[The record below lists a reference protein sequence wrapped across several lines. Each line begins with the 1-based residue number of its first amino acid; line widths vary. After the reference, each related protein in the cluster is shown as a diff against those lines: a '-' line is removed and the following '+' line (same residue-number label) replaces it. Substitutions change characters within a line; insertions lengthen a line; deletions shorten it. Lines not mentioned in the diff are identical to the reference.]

1 MSNPSTSRLSN
12 LDLVRALAVSM
23 VVFFHLIEK
32 TPNCSY
38 FVRNIL
44 GESGR
49 YGVDIFFALS
59 GFLIGGLYW
68 QEVHRF
74 GNVESVRFI
83 LRRVVRTVPPYFVAM
98 LLAYI
103 AVRITRPEPFHPAYL
118 FMVQNYLPKMPYF
131 VLSWSLC
138 IEEHFY
144 LFLPFVLIPILL
156 LPVRRQ
162 FLAML
167 LLALVPPLLRAFVG
181 DSRDFPFL
189 TFNTTATHFR
199 FDGLMLGVL
208 ASYIA
213 TFHAERIRPLL
224 RYKAVI
230 YIFAAAL
237 TLLIPCLPAPL
248 VYKSG
253 LFALGL
259 AYAASIL
266 LLSEDRSYFLGRT
279 RLIQLLAL
287 CSYST
292 YLTHIMV
299 IHACERFHPK
309 LAILVPII
317 MLIAII
323 PVAAMFYLL
332 VEKTAIKLR
341 DRLVPRRPRLQ
352 TEATEIVESSLSI
365 DSTFPK

>member
-1 MSNPSTSRLSN
+1 MSKEPNHRLGN

-38 FVRNIL
+38 FIRNIL

-68 QEVHRF
+68 QEVRRF
-74 GNVESVRFI
+74 GNVERGRFI
-83 LRRVVRTVPPYFVAM
+83 LRRVVRTVPPYLIAM
-98 LLAYI
+98 LLAYL
-103 AVRITRPEPFHPAYL
+103 AVRVTRPEPFHPAYI
-118 FMVQNYLPKMPYF
+118 FMVQNYLSKMPYF

-156 LPVRRQ
+156 LPARRQ
-162 FLAML
+162 FIVML
-167 LLALVPPLLRAFVG
+167 LLAFIPPLLRTFVG

-208 ASYIA
+208 ASYLA
-213 TFHAERIRPLL
+213 TFHAERVRPLL
-224 RYKAVI
+224 RYKAIV
-230 YIFAAAL
+230 YIFAIAL
-237 TLLIPCLPAPL
+237 TLLTPCIPAPL
-248 VYKSG
+248 VYKFG

-266 LLSEDRSYFLGRT
+266 LLSEDRSYFLGKI
-279 RLIQLLAL
+279 RLIQVLAL

-299 IHACERFHPK
+299 IHACERCHPK
-309 LAILVPII
+309 LSILVPLI
-317 MLIAII
+317 MLAAII
-323 PVAAMFYLL
+323 PVAGGFYFL

-341 DRLVPRRPRLQ
+341 DRLVPRRPSVVL
-352 TEATEIVESSLSI
+352 EATEVPDTVPL
-365 DSTFPK
+365 K